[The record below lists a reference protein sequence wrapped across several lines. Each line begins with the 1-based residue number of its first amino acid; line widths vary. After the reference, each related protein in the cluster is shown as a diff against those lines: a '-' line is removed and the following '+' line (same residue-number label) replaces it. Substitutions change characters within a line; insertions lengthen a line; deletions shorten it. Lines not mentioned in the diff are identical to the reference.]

1 MLLTTNVMFE
11 VWLFYFVRGYDN
23 YYDSVQNPKNGLLCC
38 PSAPVWSFK
47 GTADETHFV
56 FPASGAA
63 MSVPDDPMLS
73 ASVETDVG
81 HAVLQGVTHRGGH
94 GHVES

>member
-1 MLLTTNVMFE
+1 M
-11 VWLFYFVRGYDN
+11 WLFYFVRGYDN
-23 YYDSVQNPKNGLLCC
+23 YYDSLRDPRNGLVCC

-47 GTADETHFV
+47 GTADEIHLV
-56 FPASGAA
+56 FPISGAA
-63 MSVPDDPMLS
+63 MFVPDDTMLS